1 MKKYSSLLSVLL
13 GVLFTAPF
21 YALALS
27 SPSVTLGNP
36 TPGAGSTLEDFV
48 YLLIDIV
55 QWIALPV
62 LAVCIIYAGFILV
75 SAGGN
80 EQQITKGKL
89 WIIWTLVGAAIV
101 LGSRVIADIVFG
113 TASSF

>member
-1 MKKYSSLLSVLL
+1 MKKHLSLSR
-13 GVLFTAPF
+13 VLFGVFLAVPMF
-21 YALALS
+21 ALALS

-55 QWIALPV
+55 QWVALPV